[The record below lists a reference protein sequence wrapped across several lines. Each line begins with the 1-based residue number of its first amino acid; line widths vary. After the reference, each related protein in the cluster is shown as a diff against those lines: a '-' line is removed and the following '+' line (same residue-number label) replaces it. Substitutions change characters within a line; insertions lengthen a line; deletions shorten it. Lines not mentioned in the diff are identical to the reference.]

1 MCAAMSVVSAC
12 VCMCVLCT
20 CCVSVCACVCCV
32 CRVCLLLCLVSA
44 VPGLAAL
51 EAGGVEDPM
60 KLDVLKKK
68 EPVVP
73 QYIEEDSESD
83 SSSSSSESDDDEYG
97 SDSD

>member
-1 MCAAMSVVSAC
+1 MSLC
-12 VCMCVLCT
+12 VRAYA
-20 CCVSVCACVCCV
+20 VCA
-32 CRVCLLLCLVSA
+32 VCLLLCLVSA

-73 QYIEEDSESD
+73 QYIEEESESD

>member
-1 MCAAMSVVSAC
+1 MC
-12 VCMCVLCT
+12 
-20 CCVSVCACVCCV
+20 CVCCV
-32 CRVCLLLCLVSA
+32 RAVSLCVRAYAVCAVCLLLCLVSA

-73 QYIEEDSESD
+73 QYIEEESESD